1 MVSPVVAIDPAW
13 QRPLTVDEYHR
24 MIDAGIL
31 DEDEHV
37 ELLEGVMVAM
47 SPQGIPHVKAITT
60 LARLMWR
67 ATEGTNLEVRP
78 QVPLTLARSEPEP
91 DLAITET
98 RARWPRGRHPETAVL
113 VVEVA
118 SDSLR
123 KDLGPKTAIYAEAGV
138 AEYWVVDVERQVIH
152 VHTDPEP
159 AARRYAERRTVAPG
173 ATLTCG
179 ALPALVVAVAELFA
193 A

>member
-1 MVSPVVAIDPAW
+1 MSPVMAIDPAW
-13 QRPLTVDEYHR
+13 QRPLTVEEYHR

-47 SPQGIPHVKAITT
+47 RPQGIPHVKAITT
-60 LARLMWR
+60 LGRLMWR
-67 ATEGTNLEVRP
+67 ATEGTALEVRP

-98 RARWPRGRHPETAVL
+98 RAAWPRGRHPETALL

-123 KDLGPKTAIYAEAGV
+123 KDLGPKAAIYAEAGV
-138 AEYWVVDVERQVIH
+138 TEYWVIDVERQVIH
-152 VHTDPEP
+152 VHTGPDV
-159 AARRYAERRTVAPG
+159 AGRRYATLRAVAPG
-173 ATLTCG
+173 DTLTCA
-179 ALPALVVAVAELFA
+179 ALPALVVVVADLFA
-193 A
+193 R